1 MCDKEGVYR
10 SNIQILYSD
19 LQRAIADY
27 IDHGHSAGEMKYINA
42 YSMAVLGAV
51 VAYYDTVKA
60 PQSGSKQ
67 KNEGKEI
74 LACKY
79 ANNMLKHDPSIVTHV
94 QSSGGLSFRMSFPFS
109 IEEIKVVWKWQDF
122 HSKHPEQKAAFQEL
136 FANKPVL
143 DTLQQVLTHLGIDI

>member
-1 MCDKEGVYR
+1 MGDKENVYKC
-10 SNIQILYSD
+10 NIQIIYTALEK
-19 LQRAIADY
+19 AIADY
-27 IDHGHSAGEMKYINA
+27 IDHGYTTGEMKYINA
-42 YSMAVLGAV
+42 YSMAVLGAI

-60 PQSGSKQ
+60 PQSGSNQ

-94 QSSGGLSFRMSFPFS
+94 QSNGGFSFPMSFPLS
-109 IEEIKVVWKWQDF
+109 IEKINIVWKWQEL
-122 HSKHPEQKAAFQEL
+122 HTKHPEQKAAFKEL

-143 DTLQQVLTHLGIDI
+143 DTLQQVLMRLGIDI

>member
-1 MCDKEGVYR
+1 MCDKESVYR
-10 SNIQILYSD
+10 SNIQILFYN

-27 IDHGHSAGEMKYINA
+27 IDYGHTSGEMKYINA
-42 YSMAVLGAV
+42 YSMAVLGAI

-60 PQSGSKQ
+60 PQSGSNQ

-94 QSSGGLSFRMSFPFS
+94 QSSGGFSFPMSLPLS
-109 IEEIKVVWKWQDF
+109 IEEINIVWKWQEL
-122 HSKHPEQKAAFQEL
+122 HSKHPEQKAAFQEM

-143 DTLQQVLTHLGIDI
+143 DTLQQVLMRLGIDI